1 MRNRSNVVAALLAR
15 MLIRWYMDFD
25 AVEGALAFKHNRK
38 LKFERKIGNG
48 EAGLSDDAQAA
59 AKAQRQLRRF
69 ARHRFDARIQV
80 SVFREGMTTTC
91 WGRTSE
97 LGEDGIGATLSA
109 ELQAGEVVSVQFPIP
124 FPPHLIKVRAVVR
137 YSDGLRCGFEFLVVT
152 DEQKLILREV
162 CVVLANAS

>member
-1 MRNRSNVVAALLAR
+1 MPLRAA
-15 MLIRWYMDFD
+15 F
-25 AVEGALAFKHNRK
+25 AFKHNRK
-38 LKFERKIGNG
+38 LRFERKIGNG

-59 AKAQRQLRRF
+59 SKAQRQLRRF

-97 LGEDGIGATLSA
+97 LGEDGLGATLSA

-124 FPPHLIKVRAVVR
+124 FPPHLIKLRAVVR
-137 YSDGLRCGFEFLVVT
+137 YNDGLRCGFEFLVVT
-152 DEQKLILREV
+152 NEQKAILRQV
-162 CVVLANAS
+162 CVVLANVS